1 TCWPVVPFSS
11 GDVSYFNS
19 LENRLNAVITSAA
32 QSNAATY
39 VDTYTSSIGHDACK
53 APGTAWVNGIIRP
66 PPPIRCTPTRPASP
80 TWQPRSWR
88 ICRDAAMT
96 PPRAPISVKDEHGT

>member
-1 TCWPVVPFSS
+1 MVPFSS

-53 APGTAWVNGIIRP
+53 APGTAWVNGII
-66 PPPIRCTPTRPASP
+66 PTSPAYPLHPNQAGESNMA
-80 TWQPRSWR
+80 TQVLAHLS
-88 ICRDAAMT
+88 
-96 PPRAPISVKDEHGT
+96 